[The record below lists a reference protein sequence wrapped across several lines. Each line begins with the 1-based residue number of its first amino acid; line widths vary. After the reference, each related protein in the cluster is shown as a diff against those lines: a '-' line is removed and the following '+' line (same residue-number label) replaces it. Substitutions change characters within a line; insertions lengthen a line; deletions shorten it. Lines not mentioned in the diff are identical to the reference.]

1 MPPLTFFP
9 CLIVRE
15 SHQTELLEMTAHDN
29 SPTRDTRLTHPQGV
43 PNSPLLHRGVKAIL
57 DAQLRASGATLST
70 RDAFLRGRST
80 FVGKIVRGKS
90 STRGEGNGVHHF
102 PSPVRI
108 SILGVNLPDAP
119 APVNDDMLYAPARNT
134 GPLRFSGHRS
144 GKSTRD

>member
-15 SHQTELLEMTAHDN
+15 PHQTELLEMTAHDN
-29 SPTRDTRLTHPQGV
+29 SPTRNTRLTHPQGV
-43 PNSPLLHRGVKAIL
+43 PGSALLHRGVKAIL
-57 DAQLRASGATLST
+57 DAQFRAFGATRST
-70 RDAFLRGRST
+70 RDASLRGRRT
-80 FVGKIVRGKS
+80 FVGKTVRGKS
-90 STRGEGNGVHHF
+90 STRGEINGVHHF

-108 SILGVNLPDAP
+108 SILGVNLPDSP
-119 APVNDDMLYAPARNT
+119 SPVDDGMLYAPARRT